1 MRKKA
6 DYRIAKLRLCDTAL
20 LYLTV
25 IMLASSIQ
33 LEVTG
38 GKDAVWVWAHIV
50 TGTLFFTGILWHCYL
65 HFGLHGLIRRLCKRH
80 IWISLSF
87 LLTAISAAIATGHW
101 LTVATHSMPGAVHGK
116 IGLVFI
122 AIVTGHIIHRIRFY
136 KQSL

>member
-1 MRKKA
+1 MNSK
-6 DYRIAKLRLCDTAL
+6 IAKLKVCDWTL
-20 LYLTV
+20 LSLTV

-38 GKDAVWVWAHIV
+38 GKDPLWVWAHIV

-65 HFGLHGLIRRLCKRH
+65 HFGMHDWIRRLRKRY
-80 IWISLSF
+80 IWISLFF
-87 LLTAISAAIATGHW
+87 LLTFMSAAIATGHW

-116 IGLVFI
+116 IGFVFI

-136 KQSL
+136 KQKQ